1 MNHVAP
7 NPKPSKFISVLCI
20 VTSFAIAIWLGIWL
34 NGHHG
39 LHETHPQVHMP
50 PYWYIGIIP
59 FLLILGSIALLP
71 LLKSTHHW
79 WENNLHRYFV
89 AMLCAIGTIG
99 YMIWTSGHESIG
111 PMLDHAIMAD
121 FIPFIIL
128 LFSLYVISGG
138 IYLSGDL
145 EASPEVNT
153 AFLAIGAISA
163 SFIGTTGASMLL
175 IRPILSTNSQR
186 KHVVHTIVV
195 FIFLVSNIGGTLL
208 PIGDPPLFLGYLR
221 GVPFLW
227 TLGLWPIWAVACAIM
242 LLIYYVWD
250 SFLWRKETEY
260 SHRKD
265 KTQQKPIKIQ
275 GSVNFIYIAGIIAS
289 AAFIDPNKELIGT
302 SWHPFPYMR
311 ELVML
316 FFVALSLLSTKAVI
330 RKANN
335 FTYGAIVE
343 VAALFSG
350 IFITM
355 QVPLAVLRASGDT
368 ITASMNQPWQFF
380 WSTGTLSSF
389 LDNAPTY
396 VVFFN
401 LAKSLPDGEM
411 LAVNDGS
418 VPISLL
424 IAISLGSVFMGA
436 MTYIGNG
443 PNFMVKAIAE
453 QEGIKMPSFF
463 GYMFKY
469 SIPVLVPIFILITF
483 LFLM

>member
-1 MNHVAP
+1 MNHVATKH
-7 NPKPSKFISVLCI
+7 KPSKFISVLCI

-39 LHETHPQVHMP
+39 LHETHPQVQMP

-59 FLLILGSIALLP
+59 FVIILGSIALLP

-99 YMIWTSGHESIG
+99 YMIWTSGHESVG

-153 AFLAIGAISA
+153 AFLAIGALSA

-227 TLGLWPIWAVACAIM
+227 TLGLWPMWAVACVIM
-242 LLIYYVWD
+242 LFVYYVWD

-265 KTQQKPIKIQ
+265 KRQQKPIRIQ
-275 GSVNFIYIAGIIAS
+275 GYVNFIYIAGIVAS
-289 AAFIDPNKELIGT
+289 AAFIDSNKELIGT
-302 SWHPFPYMR
+302 MAPLPVHAGTCHAFLRFS
-311 ELVML
+311 
-316 FFVALSLLSTKAVI
+316 FVTLDKSCYSKG
-330 RKANN
+330 K
-335 FTYGAIVE
+335 
-343 VAALFSG
+343 
-350 IFITM
+350 
-355 QVPLAVLRASGDT
+355 
-368 ITASMNQPWQFF
+368 QF
-380 WSTGTLSSF
+380 
-389 LDNAPTY
+389 
-396 VVFFN
+396 
-401 LAKSLPDGEM
+401 
-411 LAVNDGS
+411 
-418 VPISLL
+418 
-424 IAISLGSVFMGA
+424 
-436 MTYIGNG
+436 YIWCNTR
-443 PNFMVKAIAE
+443 
-453 QEGIKMPSFF
+453 SRR
-463 GYMFKY
+463 
-469 SIPVLVPIFILITF
+469 FILWNFHRDASSTCCIESKWRFNHGIHESTMAVF
-483 LFLM
+483 LGNWKFVEFS